1 MVYSFVYFSSLVLRF
16 CPFVAH
22 PPPASSLLRRLSCP
36 CAHLVQEGAA
46 GGRKPNSFALDDFY
60 AHHLIEFKNRPSPI
74 SLPFSPST
82 PWNGCGGVWELKE
95 RFASKWLSTA
105 PADFLGESSF
115 FGCVSAR
122 AAEQGEDAFHVQ
134 YWSEV
139 QHYVP
144 SSNRLSVLWCNC
156 ESFQPSEFLSFGA
169 GGETFN
175 GFFMWHPL
183 GWTW

>member
-74 SLPFSPST
+74 SPPPHRETVAAACGNWRKGSLQNDYPQHLRIFWEKVASLAAFPHERLNRVKTLFTCSTGVKCNITFLP
-82 PWNGCGGVWELKE
+82 VI
-95 RFASKWLSTA
+95 
-105 PADFLGESSF
+105 DFLY
-115 FGCVSAR
+115 CDATVKVSPI
-122 AAEQGEDAFHVQ
+122 GI
-134 YWSEV
+134 
-139 QHYVP
+139 
-144 SSNRLSVLWCNC
+144 SVVR
-156 ESFQPSEFLSFGA
+156 SR
-169 GGETFN
+169 GGDI
-175 GFFMWHPL
+175 
-183 GWTW
+183 